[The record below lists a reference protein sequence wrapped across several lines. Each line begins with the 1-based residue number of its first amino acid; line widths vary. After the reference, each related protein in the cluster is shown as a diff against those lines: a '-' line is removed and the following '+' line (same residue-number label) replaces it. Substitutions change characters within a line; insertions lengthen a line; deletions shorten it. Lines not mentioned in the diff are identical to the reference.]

1 MAPCSQTLQNLSG
14 IHHGAPAGTLHPLCQ
29 CRHRSF
35 MSLCLVWIFVYSK
48 VPVLPPDPLSGCNLN
63 LISLPTIQ
71 HRRLSLG
78 LFFLTQALLL
88 PLPCLAW
95 PGLARRR
102 TYTFT
107 LQRRLHEAEHRSVT
121 CHCVRALWN
130 ACFRVTHIS
139 VLWTNLKK
147 VSINIRIYTKNVLIG
162 TYMMMLVTWEMT
174 THKL

>member
-29 CRHRSF
+29 CRHRGF

-78 LFFLTQALLL
+78 LFFFKLK
-88 PLPCLAW
+88 PSFFPCPAW
-95 PGLARRR
+95 PGLAWLGDAP
-102 TYTFT
+102 T
-107 LQRRLHEAEHRSVT
+107 LSHYKGGCMKQSTGQSHATVSGHYEMP
-121 CHCVRALWN
+121 
-130 ACFRVTHIS
+130 
-139 VLWTNLKK
+139 VL
-147 VSINIRIYTKNVLIG
+147 
-162 TYMMMLVTWEMT
+162 E
-174 THKL
+174 